1 MAEPWTTRELMVACA
16 ARELRDGDVVFVGM
30 RLPLLA
36 FALAKATHAPGAL
49 GLFENGVVR
58 DTAPT
63 GTVVT
68 MSDPANLDGALW
80 TGPMRTVMAWLAAG
94 RVDAGFIGGAQIDRH
109 ANLNTTRIDPGAPPA
124 PGGSSRGPSG
134 PGLRLPGSGGGC
146 DIASAARRLLVIM
159 AHEPRRFVERV
170 DHLTSPG
177 YGDGPGWRE
186 RVGLPPCESVTLI
199 TTRAVLRATGDSG
212 AFQLASVHP
221 GQTTAAVVAATPWA
235 WPDRPRTVPETAP
248 PTPGTLDALRRLD
261 PERVWTADA

>member
-1 MAEPWTTRELMVACA
+1 MVACA

-49 GLFENGVVR
+49 GLFENGVMR
-58 DTAPT
+58 DTAPE

-68 MSDPANLDGALW
+68 MSDPANVDDALW
-80 TGPMRTVMAWLAAG
+80 TGPMRTVMGLLGAG
-94 RVDAGFIGGAQIDRH
+94 RVDAGFIGGAQVDRH
-109 ANLNTTRIDPGAPPA
+109 ANLNTTWIGQSRR
-124 PGGSSRGPSG
+124 GGGV
-134 PGLRLPGSGGGC
+134 RLPGSGGGC
-146 DIASAARRLLVIM
+146 DIASAARRLLVVM

-199 TTRAVLRATGDSG
+199 TTRAVLRATEAGGS
-212 AFQLASVHP
+212 FRLASVHP
-221 GQTTAAVVAATPWA
+221 GESAAEVAAATPWA
-235 WPDRPRTVPETAP
+235 WPERRPQAAPTTEPPSPEA
-248 PTPGTLDALRRLD
+248 LHALRALD
-261 PERVWTADA
+261 PDRVWTSD

>member
-1 MAEPWTTRELMVACA
+1 MPDRWTTRELMVACA
-16 ARELRDGDVVFVGM
+16 ARELHDGDVVFVGM

-49 GLFENGVVR
+49 GLFENGVAR
-58 DTAPT
+58 DTPPT

-109 ANLNTTRIDPGAPPA
+109 ANLNTTRIGPARPSGAAPPA
-124 PGGSSRGPSG
+124 
-134 PGLRLPGSGGGC
+134 LRLPGSGGGC

-159 AHEPRRFVERV
+159 AHEPRRFVDRV

-199 TTRAVLRATGDSG
+199 TTRAVLRATGECG
-212 AFQLASVHP
+212 AFRLVSVHP
-221 GQTTAAVVAATPWA
+221 GETRDGVVAATPWT
-235 WPDRPRTVPETAP
+235 WPEPGPDTVPETEP
-248 PTPGTLDALRRLD
+248 PTPEALGALRSLD
-261 PERVWTADA
+261 PQRVWTADA